1 MTKHLH
7 SNHPTL
13 CRVRFTFNLS
23 LLYMCLSTGLLA
35 AAVPAS
41 DRISELR
48 FHSIVLG
55 REKTI
60 SVVAPV
66 KREDAPVLFFLHG
79 RGRHHRSL
87 LERPDSRNALLMA
100 NHWTILPDGE
110 DGWYINSPEIPTD
123 RYGDYLKE
131 VIKFATTELGLTENP
146 AHSAIGGWSMGGY
159 GAVRYAEDHPGR
171 FGMVVGLIGLL
182 DFPRTETLPE
192 GQNYSVPTA
201 RFGSDPAVWTTFNPI
216 HAVEKLAGSRLMLV
230 TGSSAFDRTMNYNFA
245 ARARQAGV
253 DTRVVELTGGH
264 TIEVVAAALPI
275 ALQFMAES
283 FGNANLPKANSLRRE
298 ARLRTRRLIFNNDSG
313 GDARVPAAP
322 TLTPEAF
329 LAPRIAPLA
338 GSQVDAI
345 ALDTT
350 AGTFGTFG
358 HRTKVA
364 EMFTTREGRYRY
376 NILPD
381 FLKLDT
387 DPLSETIKF
396 ARHHKLEVLWVQR
409 MDDTHDASN
418 PILFPAF
425 KREHPEFLFGTP
437 ENPPKHGKWSGIDYA
452 EPAVRDLAFAIV
464 AEVAENYD
472 VDGIELDFWRHP
484 VFFKRSAQGEALRT
498 EDRTLMTDIIRRIRF
513 KLDEVGRT
521 RGKHLLLNIKYPDSV
536 GYCLKIGLDL
546 EQWLKEDLVDVLVP
560 GGYFQL
566 NPWQTSVEL
575 GKKYAVPVWA
585 CLAESRVRDPRG
597 NTARK
602 SAAALRARAA
612 AAWTAGV
619 DAIEMF
625 NHFDPHQSYWHELG
639 SPDSLRNL
647 PKTYFVSV
655 QGEGSTQSWVP
666 SKDYITLPSLTPDEP
681 EIIPAGGAVTYDV
694 YLGDDLRKSSPLK
707 PRLRIQLSDTKGTT
721 AVKLRWHGATLQLRP
736 DGPGD
741 FTAALNPSTIVPGQ
755 HPIEIHNPGN
765 SEVEIGDLMVELILT
780 AGPK

>member
-1 MTKHLH
+1 MTKYPH
-7 SNHPTL
+7 SNYSIPW
-13 CRVRFTFNLS
+13 RVHFSLGLS
-23 LLYMCLSTGLLA
+23 LLCISLTTGTLA
-35 AAVPAS
+35 GTEPVS

-48 FHSIVLG
+48 FHSTILG
-55 REKTI
+55 RDKTI

-66 KREDAPVLFFLHG
+66 KHEDAPVLFFLHG
-79 RGRHHRSL
+79 RGRHHGSL
-87 LERPDSRNALLMA
+87 LERTDCRNALLAA

-131 VIKFATTELGLTENP
+131 VIAFATKELGLTENP
-146 AHSAIGGWSMGGY
+146 TRCAIGGWSMGGY

-171 FGMVVGLIGLL
+171 FGTVVGLIGVL
-182 DFPRTETLPE
+182 DFPRKETLPV
-192 GQNYSVPTA
+192 GQNYSVPIA
-201 RFGSDPAVWTTFNPI
+201 RFGSDPAIWTKLNPI
-216 HAVEKLAGSRLMLV
+216 NAVEKLDDTRLMLI
-230 TGSSAFDRTMNYNFA
+230 TGSTAFDQTMNYNFA

-253 DTRVVELTGGH
+253 DCRVVELTGGH

-275 ALQFMAES
+275 ALQFIHES
-283 FGNANLPKANSLRRE
+283 FVNAKLPKANSLRRD
-298 ARLRTRRLIFNNDSG
+298 ARLRPRRLIFNNDSG
-313 GDARVPAAP
+313 GDARVPPSP

-329 LAPRIAPLA
+329 LAPRIAPLV
-338 GSQVDAI
+338 GTQVDGI

-358 HRTKVA
+358 HRTQVA

-376 NILPD
+376 NLLPD

-418 PILFPAF
+418 PILFPAI
-425 KREHPEFLFGTP
+425 KREHPEFLFGTL
-437 ENPPKHGKWSGIDYA
+437 ENPPKYGKWSGVDYA
-452 EPAVRDLAFAIV
+452 EPAVRNLAYAIV

-484 VFFKRSAQGEALRT
+484 VFFKRSAQGEALRP
-498 EDRTLMTDIIRRIRF
+498 EDRALMTDIIRRMRF

-521 RGKHLLLNIKYPDSV
+521 RGKHLVLNIKYPDSV
-536 GYCLKIGLDL
+536 SYCLKIGLDL
-546 EQWLKEDLVDVLVP
+546 EQWLKEDLVDALVP

-575 GKKYAVPVWA
+575 GKKYGVPVWA
-585 CLAESRVRDPRG
+585 CLAENRVRDPRG

-612 AAWTAGV
+612 AAWAAGV

-625 NHFDPHQSYWHELG
+625 NHFDPHQSYWNELG
-639 SPDSLRNL
+639 SLDSLRDL

-655 QGEGSTQSWVP
+655 QGEGSAQSWIP
-666 SKDYITLPSLTPDEP
+666 TDEYITLPSLTPDEP
-681 EIIPAGGAVTYDV
+681 ETIPSGGAVTYDI
-694 YLGDDLRKSSPLK
+694 YLGDDLRELSRLT
-707 PRLRIQLSDTKGTT
+707 PRARIQLTDTKGTT
-721 AVKLRWHGATLQLRP
+721 SVKLRWHGATLELRP

-741 FTAALNPSTIVPGQ
+741 FTAALDPLSIVPG
-755 HPIEIHNPGN
+755 HHRIEVSNPGN
-765 SEVEIGDLMVELILT
+765 SNVEIGDLMIELILT
-780 AGPK
+780 TEY

>member
-1 MTKHLH
+1 MNKYPHFNYSPPWHL
-7 SNHPTL
+7 
-13 CRVRFTFNLS
+13 RFKFGLS
-23 LLYMCLSTGLLA
+23 LLFMSLTVGKLA
-35 AAVPAS
+35 AVEPAS

-48 FHSIVLG
+48 FHSTVLG

-60 SVVAPV
+60 SVVAPD
-66 KREDAPVLFFLHG
+66 KRQDAPVLFFLHG

-87 LERPDSRNALLMA
+87 LERPECRNALLMA

-123 RYGDYLKE
+123 RYSDYLSE
-131 VIKFATTELGLTENP
+131 VIAFATKELGLSENP
-146 AHSAIGGWSMGGY
+146 DHCAIGGWSMGGY
-159 GAVRYAEDHPGR
+159 GAVRYAEEHPGR
-171 FGMVVGLIGLL
+171 FGSVVGLIGLL

-192 GQNYSVPTA
+192 GQNYSVPVT
-201 RFGSDPAVWTTFNPI
+201 RFGSTPTVWARFNPI
-216 HAVEKLAGSRLMLV
+216 NAVKKLANSRLILI
-230 TGSSAFDRTMNYNFA
+230 TGSTAFDRTMNYNFA

-253 DTRVVELTGGH
+253 DCRVVELTGGH
-264 TIEVVAAALPI
+264 TFEVVTAALPI
-275 ALQFMAES
+275 ALQFIQES
-283 FGNANLPKANSLRRE
+283 FSSAKQPTANSLRSE
-298 ARLRTRRLIFNNDSG
+298 ARLRPRRLIFNNDSG

-329 LAPRIAPLA
+329 LAPRIAPLV
-338 GSQVDAI
+338 GTQVDGI

-358 HRTKVA
+358 HRTQVA

-387 DPLSETIKF
+387 DPLSETITF
-396 ARHHKLEVLWVQR
+396 SRRHNLEVLWVQR

-437 ENPPKHGKWSGIDYA
+437 EKPPKYGKWSGVDYA
-452 EPAVRDLAFAIV
+452 APAVRELAYAIV

-472 VDGIELDFWRHP
+472 IDGVELDFWRHP
-484 VFFKRSAQGEALRT
+484 VFFKRSAQGHALRP
-498 EDRTLMTDIIRRIRF
+498 EDRALMTDIMRRMRF
-513 KLDEVGRT
+513 KLDEVGRV

-536 GYCLKIGLDL
+536 GYCHKIGLDI
-546 EQWLKEDLVDVLVP
+546 EQWLKEDLVDALVP

-566 NPWQTSVEL
+566 NPWQTSVAL
-575 GKKYAVPVWA
+575 GKKYGVPVWA
-585 CLAESRVRDPRG
+585 CLAENRVRDPRG

-612 AAWTAGV
+612 AAWSAGV

-625 NHFDPHQSYWHELG
+625 NHFDPQQSYWLELG
-639 SPDSLRNL
+639 SLGSLRDL

-655 QGEGSTQSWVP
+655 QGEGSAQSWVP
-666 SKDYITLPSLTPDEP
+666 TDEYITLPDLTPDEP
-681 EIIPAGGAVTYDV
+681 EIIPSGAKLTYDI
-694 YLGDDLRKSSPLK
+694 YLGDDLHESSPLT
-707 PRLRIQLSDTKGTT
+707 PRIRIQLSDTIGSTDAK
-721 AVKLRWHGATLQLRP
+721 VRWHGTTLELKP

-741 FTAALNPSTIVPGQ
+741 YTASLDPSTIVPGR
-755 HPIEIHNPGN
+755 HRIEVLNPGITD
-765 SEVEIGDLMVELILT
+765 VEIGDLMVELIL
-780 AGPK
+780 APGH

>member
-1 MTKHLH
+1 MTKHPYF
-7 SNHPTL
+7 NHPTL
-13 CRVRFTFNLS
+13 WRVGFAFGLS
-23 LLYMCLSTGLLA
+23 LLCMSLTA
-35 AAVPAS
+35 AEPAS
-41 DRISELR
+41 ARISELR
-48 FHSIVLG
+48 FHSTVLG
-55 REKTI
+55 REKSI

-87 LERPDSRNALLMA
+87 LEQPDCRNALLKA

-123 RYGDYLKE
+123 RYGDYLSE
-131 VIKFATTELGLTENP
+131 VIAFATAELGLTENP
-146 AHSAIGGWSMGGY
+146 ARCAIGGWSMGGY

-171 FGMVVGLIGLL
+171 FGTVVGLIGVL

-192 GQNYSVPTA
+192 GQNYSVPIA
-201 RFGSDPAVWTTFNPI
+201 RFGSDPAVWTRFNPI
-216 HAVEKLAGSRLMLV
+216 HAVEKLAGSRLLLV
-230 TGSSAFDRTMNYNFA
+230 TGSTAFDRTMNYNFA
-245 ARARQAGV
+245 ARARQTGV
-253 DTRVVELTGGH
+253 DCRVVELTGGH
-264 TIEVVAAALPI
+264 TIEVVTAALPI
-275 ALQFMAES
+275 ALQFMAQL
-283 FGNANLPKANSLRRE
+283 FIDANLPTVNSLRRE
-298 ARLRTRRLIFNNDSG
+298 ARLRPRRLIFNNDSG
-313 GDARVPAAP
+313 GDARVPPAP

-338 GSQVDAI
+338 GSQVDGI

-381 FLKLDT
+381 FLKQNT

-425 KREHPEFLFGTP
+425 KREHPEFLFGTL
-437 ENPPKHGKWSGIDYA
+437 ENPPKYGKWSGVDYA
-452 EPAVRDLAFAIV
+452 EPAVRDLAYAIV
-464 AEVAENYD
+464 AEVVENYD
-472 VDGIELDFWRHP
+472 VDGVELDFWRHP
-484 VFFKRSAQGEALRT
+484 VFFKRSAHGKALIP
-498 EDRTLMTDIIRRIRF
+498 EDRALMTDIIRRMRF
-513 KLDEVGRT
+513 KLDEVGRA
-521 RGKHLLLNIKYPDSV
+521 RGKHLLFNIKYPDSV
-536 GYCLKIGLDL
+536 GYCHKIGLDL
-546 EQWLKEDLVDVLVP
+546 EQWLKEDLVDALVP

-575 GKKYAVPVWA
+575 GQKYGVPVWA
-585 CLAESRVRDPRG
+585 CLAENRVRDPRG

-602 SAAALRARAA
+602 SPAALRARAA
-612 AAWTAGV
+612 AAWAAGV
-619 DAIEMF
+619 DSIEMF
-625 NHFDPHQSYWHELG
+625 NHFDPNQSYWRELG
-639 SPDSLRNL
+639 SLASLRGL

-666 SKDYITLPSLTPDEP
+666 SDEFITLPSLTPDEP
-681 EIIPAGGAVTYDV
+681 ETIPAGAAVTYDV
-694 YLGDDLRKSSPLK
+694 YLGDDLRESSRLK
-707 PRLRIQLSDTKGTT
+707 PRLRIQLSDTSGTI
-721 AVKLRWHGATLQLRP
+721 AVKLRWHGADLLLRP

-741 FTAALNPSTIVPGQ
+741 FTAALDPSTIVPGR
-755 HPIEIHNPGN
+755 HRIEVRNPGN
-765 SEVEIGDLMVELILT
+765 TDVEIGDLMVELILT